1 MAFWLIVLVLLIIA
15 AALLLVPVLRQPQRD
30 LPEDRDRLNTR
41 FTISVCKSLSKTKSR
56 AWWLSVR

>member
-1 MAFWLIVLVLLIIA
+1 MAFWLIVLVLLIAA

-41 FTISVCKSLSKTKSR
+41 FTISD
-56 AWWLSVR
+56 